1 MTYAQSMLF
10 ILACVVGGVAGMFPV
25 LRWLD
30 RPSKPKKNP
39 RLDRG

>member
-10 ILACVVGGVAGMFPV
+10 ILACVVVGVLAMVPV

-30 RPSKPKKNP
+30 REPPKKNP
-39 RLDRG
+39 RSKRG